1 MMWSYIQKAKIQDY
15 FLQKSQNALNSLSE
29 YKKLDLSLSKT
40 KNEVTYMYILPP
52 VNITL
57 EESNMQRAYDL

>member
-29 YKKLDLSLSKT
+29 YKKLDFSLSKT
-40 KNEVTYMYILPP
+40 KNEVT
-52 VNITL
+52 
-57 EESNMQRAYDL
+57 